1 MDNDLNTHSQ
11 KFTHFQIEL
20 TKLLALFIY
29 LLLSSSVF
37 ANNIAT
43 KDNFNP
49 LIVDGLVCRGNDA
62 TECSFITKKY
72 YQNVGDVV
80 DPDEIADARLRLG
93 TLQQFRSVSIV
104 LEKASQRGRVN
115 VVFIV
120 NEANNI
126 QYRLN
131 GNYRHFDGPFFKDN
145 IYGLN
150 AGVTNFNF
158 LGTGKQLSFDVF
170 SSHLNTSYDKKVSS
184 YFGDG
189 WNSKNNNLRLEY
201 YDPHL
206 SGSVNYYFTA
216 GLLHSQTKQ
225 KAAMHTEG
233 ANDNLINLDIKS
245 YRYNLSLGRRFG
257 SHSYAAVHATGT
269 KFVGDLVGINDDSFS
284 PRFSVEYGWDSRDDL
299 IFPTRGSSFSMLVD
313 ESVFDGDYTVTDA
326 NGNSFIIENQTN
338 AAVKYSNN
346 IGLNSELIFNYDI
359 EAQIDLKKLDEL
371 DRQPFPT
378 ISLGLTNVDSTHST
392 TGQYRGW
399 KYGVSLPINPNDLN
413 ISYPSFSIE
422 YIYQTDA
429 LIVNLSLS
437 YSADIKDV
445 F

>member
-1 MDNDLNTHSQ
+1 
-11 KFTHFQIEL
+11 
-20 TKLLALFIY
+20 
-29 LLLSSSVF
+29 
-37 ANNIAT
+37 
-43 KDNFNP
+43 
-49 LIVDGLVCRGNDA
+49 
-62 TECSFITKKY
+62 
-72 YQNVGDVV
+72 
-80 DPDEIADARLRLG
+80 
-93 TLQQFRSVSIV
+93 
-104 LEKASQRGRVN
+104 
-115 VVFIV
+115 
-120 NEANNI
+120 
-126 QYRLN
+126 
-131 GNYRHFDGPFFKDN
+131 
-145 IYGLN
+145 
-150 AGVTNFNF
+150 
-158 LGTGKQLSFDVF
+158 
-170 SSHLNTSYDKKVSS
+170 
-184 YFGDG
+184 
-189 WNSKNNNLRLEY
+189 
-201 YDPHL
+201 
-206 SGSVNYYFTA
+206 
-216 GLLHSQTKQ
+216 
-225 KAAMHTEG
+225 
-233 ANDNLINLDIKS
+233 
-245 YRYNLSLGRRFG
+245 
-257 SHSYAAVHATGT
+257 VHATGT

>member
-1 MDNDLNTHSQ
+1 MDYNLNTHSQ

-93 TLQQFRSVSIV
+93 TLQQFRSISIV

-126 QYRLN
+126 QFRLN
-131 GNYRHFDGPFFKDN
+131 GNYRHSDGPFFKSN
-145 IYGLN
+145 NYGLN

-170 SSHLNTSYDKKVSS
+170 SNHLNTSYDTEVFS
-184 YFGDG
+184 YFGDEY
-189 WNSKNNNLRLEY
+189 NSKNSNLRLEY

-206 SGSVNYYFTA
+206 LGSVNYYFTA

-225 KAAMHTEG
+225 KAVIHTER
-233 ANDNLINLDIKS
+233 ANGSLTNRDIKS

-257 SHSYAAVHATGT
+257 SHSYTAVHANGI
-269 KFVGDLVGINDDSFS
+269 KFVGDLVGNADSFS
-284 PRFSVEYGWDSRDDL
+284 PVFSVEYGWDSRDDL
-299 IFPTRGSSFSMLVD
+299 IFPTKGSSFSMLVD
-313 ESVFDGDYTVTDA
+313 ESVFDGYDTVTDA
-326 NGNSFIIENQTN
+326 SGNRFVVNDIN

-346 IGLNSELIFNYDI
+346 IGLSSQLIFNYGI
-359 EAQIDLKKLDEL
+359 EAQLDLKKLDEL

-399 KYGVSLPINPNDLN
+399 KYGVGLPINPSDLN
-413 ISYPSFSIE
+413 ISYPSISIE